1 MVTIIILIV
10 SILSTGPLS
19 AQAISKIMRNTIKC
33 RAEQQNR
40 WREGA
45 ELDEVKAYEPKKRN
59 EQTLSYTELRDLIS
73 SHFKLD
79 SPTTASET
87 KDEDIVMGQC
97 DGPSSEWVDIKI
109 KYKWKLLLY
118 L

>member
-1 MVTIIILIV
+1 MIVLIV
-10 SILSTGPLS
+10 LILSTGPLPS
-19 AQAISKIMRNTIKC
+19 QTISKIMRNTIKC
-33 RAEQQNR
+33 RTEQQNSWKER
-40 WREGA
+40 SV
-45 ELDEVKAYEPKKRN
+45 ELDEARAN
-59 EQTLSYTELRDLIS
+59 ESKIKHETTLSYTELRDLIS
-73 SHFKLD
+73 PHFKLD